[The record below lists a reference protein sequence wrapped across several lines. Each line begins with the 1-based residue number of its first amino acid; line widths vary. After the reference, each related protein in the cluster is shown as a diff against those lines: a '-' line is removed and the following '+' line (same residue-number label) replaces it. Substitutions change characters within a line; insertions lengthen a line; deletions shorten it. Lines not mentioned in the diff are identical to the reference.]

1 MLRSANG
8 KWFLECTQA
17 CVQRAL
23 PLLTLLAAFKL
34 FSCHCQVHCR
44 KPFRQP
50 TGGLP
55 LLPGSGYRVRGR
67 LPCEWHQSLCGCA
80 CASVVQNTDG
90 DRYSQV
96 AHMSVLVC
104 AGLSAFVWVSPC
116 LSVSVC
122 LRLSTSA
129 SVCLLLVSA
138 CLGLSLSAPV
148 HLCEYVRLFLSL
160 CVCLWLIATLS
171 LPIYHG

>member
-1 MLRSANG
+1 MPPLPGIGNRRRAGTGASA
-8 KWFLECTQA
+8 
-17 CVQRAL
+17 RAYA
-23 PLLTLLAAFKL
+23 LA
-34 FSCHCQVHCR
+34 HV
-44 KPFRQP
+44 PMP
-50 TGGLP
+50 TTCGAPGGLP

-80 CASVVQNTDG
+80 CASVVQNTDR

-122 LRLSTSA
+122 LRLLSSA
-129 SVCLLLVSA
+129 HLILSSLIFIFSSLIPSCIV
-138 CLGLSLSAPV
+138 LGTCS
-148 HLCEYVRLFLSL
+148 HLGRTRPGPNTAGAEHGRGRAARRRRMRRPSRRL
-160 CVCLWLIATLS
+160 
-171 LPIYHG
+171 